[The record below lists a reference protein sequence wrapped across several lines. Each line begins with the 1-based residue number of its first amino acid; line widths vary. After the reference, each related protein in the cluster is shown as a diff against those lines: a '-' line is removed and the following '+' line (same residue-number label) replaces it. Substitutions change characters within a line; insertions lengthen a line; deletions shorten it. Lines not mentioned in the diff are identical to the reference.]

1 MPGEGSAYG
10 INGSFGSPEKKFIIN
25 FSKWNTKLCLT
36 LNYNA
41 DNNYLFVNWKENS
54 KFKADTKNVNFPMLT
69 FC

>member
-1 MPGEGSAYG
+1 MLGEGSAYG

-41 DNNYLFVNWKENS
+41 DNN
-54 KFKADTKNVNFPMLT
+54 
-69 FC
+69 